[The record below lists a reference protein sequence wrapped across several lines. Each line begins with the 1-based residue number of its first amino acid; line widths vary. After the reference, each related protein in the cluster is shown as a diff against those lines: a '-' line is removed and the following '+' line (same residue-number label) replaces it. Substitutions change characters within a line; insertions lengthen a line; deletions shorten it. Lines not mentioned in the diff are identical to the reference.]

1 MNGTRAEQPAAAA
14 GLAGTRRLR
23 AERQKLIAHLILVVV
38 GILFLMPFVWLV
50 ITSFKTDEEIF
61 VVPVRWWPSE
71 MQWSNYVNAVQAIPF
86 FRYTFNTIWIAFL
99 CVTGVVLI
107 APFVAYGF
115 ARIDFK
121 GRNALFLV
129 MMSTLMLPFQ
139 VTMIPIYVMFNKIDL
154 VDSYWPIV
162 LSSWFGTGI
171 AYYIFLMRQF
181 FMGIPH
187 ELTESAKIDGAS
199 EFRIYAQIMLP
210 LSKPAVLTVGLFTFL
225 GAWGDFQGPLIY
237 LNDPDKWTLS
247 IGLKQYIRENN
258 VAWGQLM
265 AASTLFTLPIVI
277 LYFFVQKKFIEG
289 ISITGLK

>member
-1 MNGTRAEQPAAAA
+1 MNGNMNTQPAH
-14 GLAGTRRLR
+14 
-23 AERQKLIAHLILVVV
+23 RQSKLVAHIFLILV

-50 ITSFKTDEEIF
+50 ITSLKTDAEIF
-61 VVPVRWWPSE
+61 IVPVRWWPNE
-71 MQWSNYVNAVQAIPF
+71 LQWNNYIEAVQAIPF
-86 FRYTFNTIWIAFL
+86 FQYTFNTVWIAAL
-99 CVTGVVLI
+99 CVAGVVLF
-107 APFVAYGF
+107 APLVAYGF

-121 GRNALFLV
+121 GRNVLFLI

-162 LSSWFGTGI
+162 LSSWFGTGM

-199 EFRIYAQIMLP
+199 EFRIYAAIMLP

-237 LNDPDKWTLS
+237 LNDPDHWTLS
-247 IGLKQYIRENN
+247 IGLKQYIRENS

-289 ISITGLK
+289 ITITGMK